1 MMDRGRLYGML
12 QSMESIRLA
21 APAKCNLHLE
31 ILGRRSD
38 GYHALETVF
47 QTLDWAD
54 AVELRV
60 KPGSGT
66 SVSASDPGLDCGPAN
81 LAWRAV
87 DLLREL
93 WPGLG
98 GIHVHLDK
106 RLPAGGGLGGGS
118 SDAAAVLRAG
128 HRLWPERYPRDRLL
142 AAARRLGAD
151 VPFFLIGG
159 SAHGLERGD
168 RLTALEDLPRQEL
181 TLLLPELSCST
192 PRVFAALHDDER
204 TPRPAIGPAAL
215 ARRLQADPAGGD
227 NRLTAACA
235 RTYPAMGRLFD
246 TLTATGRPWLLA
258 GSGSTVILFGHH
270 PAPAG
275 YRCVQT
281 AFRARER
288 LDCL

>member
-1 MMDRGRLYGML
+1 
-12 QSMESIRLA
+12 MESIRLA

-54 AVELRV
+54 AVEVRV

-66 SVSASDPGLDCGPAN
+66 SVSASDPTLDCGPSN
-81 LAWRAV
+81 LARRAV

-93 WPGLG
+93 WPAPER
-98 GIHVHLDK
+98 IHVHLDK
-106 RLPAGGGLGGGS
+106 HLPAGGGLGGGS

-128 HRLWPERYPRDRLL
+128 HRLWPERYPIDRLL
-142 AAARRLGAD
+142 AAAGRLGAD
-151 VPFFLIGG
+151 VPFFLLGG
-159 SAHGLERGD
+159 TAHGLERGD
-168 RLTALEDLPRQEL
+168 RLTLLDDLPRHEL

-192 PRVFAALHDDER
+192 PRVFAALRPDER
-204 TPRPAIGPAAL
+204 ASREAAGATVL
-215 ARRLQADPAGGD
+215 ARNLAADPLSGS

-235 RTYPAMGRLFD
+235 RAYPAMGRLFD
-246 TLTATGRPWLLA
+246 SLTAAGHAWLLA

-275 YRCVQT
+275 CRCVHT
-281 AFRARER
+281 AFRPRAR
-288 LDCL
+288 LDAT